1 MSGNLTRQG
10 QERGCDTM
18 YRASKSDT
26 HLTHGCIQL
35 FRHSHGGRCARA
47 VCHRL
52 PTLAF
57 PRIMKRADSALRE
70 VST

>member
-1 MSGNLTRQG
+1 MPFRTIIPNR
-10 QERGCDTM
+10 ERGCDTM

-35 FRHSHGGRCARA
+35 FRHSPGGRCARA
-47 VCHRL
+47 LCHRL

-57 PRIMKRADSALRE
+57 SSFMERADSALRE
-70 VST
+70 VSP